1 MRRHDTNV
9 GALLTGLLFV
19 AIGIYGIS
27 VTPTRLADSLRW
39 LWPIMLI
46 GLGVALLVRPSRSRS
61 PESASPESGSPMSGT
76 PTSESPLSGS
86 EHRTSD
92 EIGAEGS
99 EDGEIEEPGGSH
111 DSGVSP
117 LL

>member
-1 MRRHDTNV
+1 MRRHETNV

-39 LWPIMLI
+39 LWPVMLI

-61 PESASPESGSPMSGT
+61 PESGSP
-76 PTSESPLSGS
+76 PSESPSSGS

-99 EDGEIEEPGGSH
+99 EDGEIEESGGSH